1 MTTAAQ
7 VRSALARTTIPSKVA
22 EALVAQAPEL
32 WLMSES
38 SVELLASDL
47 ALCHPSLSP
56 REVRAHAV
64 PVDRVGTWRLTIVA
78 RDRPGLLAD
87 TTGVLASLGMPVLAA
102 SALTLTARRLAMHS
116 LAVAAPKLT
125 ETTWHDLGT
134 RMRAAANGRA
144 ARFRFQPS
152 GVAEVTCTG
161 RPRGLHLL
169 TVNAPDQTGLLTAIC
184 RALAEQSV
192 GIEVAHAISRAG
204 RAEDLFLVDGQVDV
218 TELASRLSASGR
230 SRVAELAFDMA
241 GHIPVVGT
249 LVGRALDS
257 VI

>member
-1 MTTAAQ
+1 MTTAAEI
-7 VRSALARTTIPSKVA
+7 RSALARTTIPSKVA

-32 WLMSES
+32 WLMSDS

-56 REVRAHAV
+56 REVRARAM

-87 TTGVLASLGMPVLAA
+87 TTGLLATVGMPVLAA

-116 LAVAAPKLT
+116 LLVAAPELT
-125 ETTWHDLGT
+125 ESTWRDLGT
-134 RMRAAANGRA
+134 RMRAAANGRTP
-144 ARFRFQPS
+144 RVRFQPS
-152 GVAEVTCTG
+152 GVAVVTCTG

-169 TVNAPDQTGLLTAIC
+169 SVSAPDQTGLLSAIC
-184 RALAEQSV
+184 RAVAEQSV
-192 GIEVAHAISRAG
+192 SIEVAHAVSREG
-204 RAEDLFLVDGQVDV
+204 HAEDHFLVDGQVDV
-218 TELASRLSASGR
+218 ADLASRLSASGR
-230 SRVAELAFDMA
+230 SPVAKAAFGVA
-241 GHIPVVGT
+241 GHIPVVGG
-249 LVGRALDS
+249 LVARVLDQ